1 MNMRDTAL
9 LRSAAP
15 LMGGGSP
22 WFGLGLLLASW
33 PNSVQLASETCTID
47 IDERRRLRL
56 PSGQFAGRHRR
67 HGSLPSTPTAK
78 AEAGEASSVTAD
90 TDEPGR
96 VREVGYAGRGRARTL
111 DRGSGTASRCSTV
124 LTVLWF

>member
-1 MNMRDTAL
+1 MWGDL
-9 LRSAAP
+9 FAAT
-15 LMGGGSP
+15 LEGKLNAMQAGKKKMQ
-22 WFGLGLLLASW
+22 ASL
-33 PNSVQLASETCTID
+33 V
-47 IDERRRLRL
+47 RL
-56 PSGQFAGRHRR
+56 PSLGKLP
-67 HGSLPSTPTAK
+67 SLHASTPTAK

-124 LTVLWF
+124 LTVLWVVR